1 MLMMNKKEF
10 VKNLKE
16 NFEKAVYEDIIVIDG
31 DTKNVVVSL
40 ERYKELLGELREY
53 KEYQYKNSLKKNKKK
68 GIIDIFKKKRA

>member
-1 MLMMNKKEF
+1 MMNKKEF

>member
-40 ERYKELLGELREY
+40 ERYKEILGELREY
-53 KEYQYKNSLKKNKKK
+53 KEYQYRNSLKKNRKR
-68 GIIDIFKKKRA
+68 GIVDIFKKKRA